1 MDQDK
6 ALKAL
11 SPTRVWISVLIGLSL
26 VVLVAARDE
35 NLTKESFWLMAE
47 ISIAALLFTVLVLF
61 LKDGLNTARIKVLGQ
76 GAFSWKSALYIVLLW
91 EFATAVTPPLAGPM
105 ALVIFVLF
113 KEGVS
118 LGKAFSYA
126 MLLAMLD
133 NLFFLSATPIAW
145 FISGGAILPDSQSGY
160 NELGNSLSYFLYL
173 SYGLVAYYTLSMAV
187 SILFFPRII
196 HRFLIWLSSLKWL
209 KKASETIVNRADELF
224 QASKEFRG
232 KGSFFWLKLIG
243 LTYSV
248 WIMKYLVINV
258 LISGF
263 VNLSLNQ
270 HLLLVGR
277 HLAMWLVML
286 VSPTPGSAGT
296 AEYIFPAFFGE
307 FLGEYTFA
315 TGLIW
320 RLLSFYPYLI
330 IGALILPNWIKRVLA
345 KRA

>member
-26 VVLVAARDE
+26 VVLVAARDK
-35 NLTKESFWLMAE
+35 NLTQESFWLMAE
-47 ISIAALLFTVLVLF
+47 ISVPAILLALVVLF
-61 LKDGLNTARIKVLGQ
+61 VKDGLNTARIRVLSESS
-76 GAFSWKSALYIVLLW
+76 FSWKSALYVILLW
-91 EFATAVTPPLAGPM
+91 EFATAVTPPLFGPM

-118 LGKAFSYA
+118 IGKAFAYA

-133 NLFFLSATPIAW
+133 NFFFLTAMPLAW
-145 FISGGAILPDSQSGY
+145 VLSDGRILPATETGF
-160 NELGNSLSYFLYL
+160 NELGNSLDYLLYL
-173 SYGLVAYYTLSMAV
+173 SYGLVAYYMVSMAAA
-187 SILFFPRII
+187 ILFFPKLIYRL
-196 HRFLIWLSSLKWL
+196 LIWMSTLNWL
-209 KKASETIVNRADELF
+209 KKGSKTIVTRANELF
-224 QASKEFRG
+224 EASKEYRD
-232 KGSFFWLKLIG
+232 KGMVFWLKLIA

-248 WIMKYLVINV
+248 WIMKYLVINMV
-258 LISGF
+258 VAGF
-263 VNLSLNQ
+263 VSLTIDQ

-277 HLAMWLVML
+277 HLAMWLIML

-296 AEYIFPAFFGE
+296 AEFIFPAFFGE
-307 FLGEYTFA
+307 FLGDYTFA
-315 TGLIW
+315 GGLIW

-345 KRA
+345 KSA